1 MSKMKKFIPIESMTL
16 ENTEREV
23 RALRDAFDTEIF
35 KDLDSIRAIKTTGIT
50 HPEIKR
56 ETRKAVTNNAVAVY
70 ADISC
75 KASDHSKN
83 YCIVVVD
90 NDARDQRC
98 TFSGCDMSS
107 PNISKKLSLNEL
119 KELAEIINSYIERES
134 R

>member
-1 MSKMKKFIPIESMTL
+1 MSKTTKFIPIGSYVAQNE
-16 ENTEREV
+16 EDNTELEV
-23 RALRDAFDTEIF
+23 QALR
-35 KDLDSIRAIKTTGIT
+35 
-50 HPEIKR
+50 PEVKHD
-56 ETRKAVTNNAVAVY
+56 TRKPNGKSTVAVY

-107 PNISKKLSLNEL
+107 QNISKRLSLTEL
-119 KELAEIINSYIERES
+119 KELAEIINQYIERES